1 MKDKTTIKFL
11 LSMRDKDKDEW
22 LSILENHVL
31 AEVIAGGS
39 IAVRN
44 GFLETV
50 HTWFY
55 NDSMVKQFIE
65 LNEIIEK
72 KAKEMEI

>member
-1 MKDKTTIKFL
+1 MKDKTTIGFL
-11 LSMRDKDKDEW
+11 LSMRDKDNDEW
-22 LSILENHVL
+22 LSILENHSL
-31 AEVIAGGS
+31 AKRLIGQS
-39 IAVRN
+39 HIRN
-44 GFLETV
+44 TLLEMI

-55 NDSMVKQFIE
+55 ADFLVKDCLE